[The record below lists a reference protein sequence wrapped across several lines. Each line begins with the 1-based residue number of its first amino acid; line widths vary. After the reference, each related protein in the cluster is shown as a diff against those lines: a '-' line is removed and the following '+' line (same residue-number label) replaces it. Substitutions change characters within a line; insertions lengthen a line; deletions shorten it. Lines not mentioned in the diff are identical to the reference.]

1 LTVLQVCSCGA
12 VVERKPC
19 DRCKRERAR
28 RRGTT
33 TQRGYDRHWRKLSEQ
48 ARSLHPYCAVPGCT
62 STDLTVDHI
71 DPRTRGKRG
80 LTLADVQV
88 LCRFHNSQKGA
99 KSYRAEGS
107 STVEEPVAWVL

>member
-1 LTVLQVCSCGA
+1 VA

-48 ARSLHPYCAVPGCT
+48 ARRVQPYCSVSGCT
-62 STDLTVDHI
+62 SDDLTVDHI
-71 DPRTRGKRG
+71 DPSTRGKPG

-88 LCRFHNSQKGA
+88 LCRFHNASKGA
-99 KSYRAEGS
+99 KSYRAEGAS
-107 STVEEPVAWVL
+107 MVEESVAWIL